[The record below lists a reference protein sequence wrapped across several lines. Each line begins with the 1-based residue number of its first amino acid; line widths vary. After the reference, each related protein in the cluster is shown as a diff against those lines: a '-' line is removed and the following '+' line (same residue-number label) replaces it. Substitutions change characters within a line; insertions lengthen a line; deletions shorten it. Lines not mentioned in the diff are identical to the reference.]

1 MNAGLVNQRLFD
13 YFKDMKKNFLK
24 FIPKRF
30 RRSRVVIPVVKLNG
44 VIAATRRGVSLENV
58 GQALEKAFAKSST
71 KAVVLAINS
80 PGGSPVQSALI
91 HDRIRQLAA
100 KNDIEV
106 LVFCEDVAA
115 SGGYWLATAGDE
127 IYANASSI
135 VGSIGVVA
143 SGFGFV
149 KAIDKLGIER
159 RVYTAGKNKS
169 ILDPFKPEKK
179 ADIDRL
185 KSLHLEIHQ
194 GFIDQVKSRRGAKL
208 QDDTEMF
215 TGAFWTGSK
224 AKELGLID
232 GIGNMHDVLVEKFG
246 PDVELKV
253 FERGGGLLSKLGLSS
268 QLDLKNLSLTEGLG
282 QEVIDSLETRALWQ
296 RYGL

>member
-1 MNAGLVNQRLFD
+1 
-13 YFKDMKKNFLK
+13 MKKTISKL
-24 FIPKRF
+24 IPKRF
-30 RRSRVVIPVVKLNG
+30 RSSRVVIPVVKLNG
-44 VIAATRRGVSLENV
+44 VIAATRRGLSLENV
-58 GQALEKAFAKSST
+58 GESLEKAFAKPST

-143 SGFGFV
+143 AGFGFV

-179 ADIDRL
+179 SDIDRL
-185 KSLHLEIHQ
+185 KALHLEIHD
-194 GFIDQVKSRRGAKL
+194 GFIDQVKSRRGDKL
-208 QDDTEMF
+208 ADEADMF

-224 AKELGLID
+224 AKDLGLID
-232 GIGNMHDVLVEKFG
+232 GLGNMHDVLVEKFG

-253 FERGGGLLSKLGLSS
+253 FERSSGLLSKLGFSS
-268 QLDLKNLSLTEGLG
+268 SLDLKNLNIVEGLG
-282 QEVIDSLETRALWQ
+282 EDVIDSLETRALWQ